1 MRRGTTPT
9 LVFTVEPVLD
19 LSTLAEAWLTIYQAG
34 EVATKTLPELT
45 QTENGFQ
52 VTLTQEET
60 LRLCAGAGCRIQLRA
75 ATGQGAALAS
85 NILRVPVAGILK
97 DGIIGAETGEGDAA
111 ARQRDAGPDPPTHPT
126 PTVRPAALPLPL
138 NLADPDIRLTLA
150 LDAVNTGGGTSYKIG
165 HGLKV
170 EDGTLMVDTADAVEQ
185 DNTLPVTSAAV
196 FVQTGNIEALLA
208 AL

>member
-1 MRRGTTPT
+1 MYRGTTPT
-9 LVFTVEPVLD
+9 LVFTVTPELD
-19 LSTLAEAWLTIYQAG
+19 LSALAEAWLTIRQA
-34 EVATKTLPELT
+34 EVEITHSLPDLVP
-45 QTENGFQ
+45 TEGGFS
-52 VTLTQEET
+52 VTLTQAET
-60 LRLCAGAGCRIQLRA
+60 LGLSASASYRVQLRA
-75 ATGQGAALAS
+75 LTGAGQAMAS
-85 NILRVPVAGILK
+85 NILSLPVGGILK
-97 DGIIGAETGEGDAA
+97 CGVIGS
-111 ARQRDAGPDPPTHPT
+111 DPPTHPT

>member
-1 MRRGTTPT
+1 MYRGTTPT
-9 LVFTVEPVLD
+9 LVFTVTPELD
-19 LSTLAEAWLTIYQAG
+19 LSALAEAWLTIRQA
-34 EVATKTLPELT
+34 EVEITHSLPDLVP
-45 QTENGFQ
+45 TEGGFS
-52 VTLTQEET
+52 VTLTQAET
-60 LRLCAGAGCRIQLRA
+60 LGLSASASCRVQLRA
-75 ATGQGAALAS
+75 LTGAGQAMAS
-85 NILRVPVAGILK
+85 NILSLPVGGILK
-97 DGIIGAETGEGDAA
+97 CGVI
-111 ARQRDAGPDPPTHPT
+111 GPDPPTQPT

>member
-9 LVFTVEPVLD
+9 LVFTVDPVLD

-97 DGIIGAETGEGDAA
+97 DGIIGAQTGEGDAA
-111 ARQRDAGPDPPTHPT
+111 ARQQDAGADDSVADDPADS
-126 PTVRPAALPLPL
+126 VAPLPL
-138 NLADPDIRLTLA
+138 TLDPAEVQLTLA
-150 LDAVNTGGGTSYKIG
+150 LDAVETGGAGSWGIG
-165 HGLKV
+165 AGLKV
-170 EDGTLMVDTADAVEQ
+170 VDGKLTVDTADAVEQ

>member
-45 QTENGFQ
+45 QTENGFS

-111 ARQRDAGPDPPTHPT
+111 ARQQDAGADDSVAPLALTLDPAE
-126 PTVRPAALPLPL
+126 VQ
-138 NLADPDIRLTLA
+138 LTLA
-150 LDAVNTGGGTSYKIG
+150 LDAVETGGAGSWGIG
-165 HGLKV
+165 AGLKV
-170 EDGTLMVDTADAVEQ
+170 VDGKLTVDTADKVEE
-185 DNTLPVTSAAV
+185 DNTKPVTSAAV
-196 FVQTGNIEALLA
+196 FVELGNVEALLA
-208 AL
+208 QI

>member
-1 MRRGTTPT
+1 MYRGTTPT
-9 LVFTVEPVLD
+9 LVFTVTPELD
-19 LSTLAEAWLTIYQAG
+19 LSTLAEAWLTIRQA
-34 EVATKTLPELT
+34 EVEITHSLPDLVP
-45 QTENGFQ
+45 TEGGFS
-52 VTLTQEET
+52 VTLTQAET
-60 LRLCAGAGCRIQLRA
+60 LGLSASASCRVQLRA
-75 ATGQGAALAS
+75 LTGAGQAMAS
-85 NILRVPVAGILK
+85 NILSLPVGGILK
-97 DGIIGAETGEGDAA
+97 CGVI
-111 ARQRDAGPDPPTHPT
+111 GPDPPTQPT

-196 FVQTGNIEALLA
+196 YVQTGNIEALLA

>member
-45 QTENGFQ
+45 QTENGFS
-52 VTLTQEET
+52 VTLTQDET
-60 LRLCAGAGCRIQLRA
+60 LRLYAGAGCRIQLRA

-111 ARQRDAGPDPPTHPT
+111 ARQQDAGADDSVADDPADS
-126 PTVRPAALPLPL
+126 VDPLPL
-138 NLADPDIRLTLA
+138 TLDPAEIQLTLA
-150 LDAVNTGGGTSYKIG
+150 LDAVETGGGTSYKIG

>member
-1 MRRGTTPT
+1 MYRGTTPT
-9 LVFTVEPVLD
+9 LVFTVTPELD
-19 LSTLAEAWLTIYQAG
+19 LSALAEAWLTIRQA
-34 EVATKTLPELT
+34 EVEITHSLPDLVP
-45 QTENGFQ
+45 TEGGFS
-52 VTLTQEET
+52 VTLTQAET
-60 LRLCAGAGCRIQLRA
+60 LGLSASASCRVQLRA
-75 ATGQGAALAS
+75 LTGAGQAMAS
-85 NILRVPVAGILK
+85 NILSLPVGGILK
-97 DGIIGAETGEGDAA
+97 CGVI
-111 ARQRDAGPDPPTHPT
+111 GPDPPTQPT

-150 LDAVNTGGGTSYKIG
+150 LDAVNTGGTSYKIG

-170 EDGTLMVDTADAVEQ
+170 EGGTLMVDTADAVEQ

>member
-1 MRRGTTPT
+1 G
-9 LVFTVEPVLD
+9 
-19 LSTLAEAWLTIYQAG
+19 
-34 EVATKTLPELT
+34 
-45 QTENGFQ
+45 
-52 VTLTQEET
+52 
-60 LRLCAGAGCRIQLRA
+60 
-75 ATGQGAALAS
+75 
-85 NILRVPVAGILK
+85 GILK
-97 DGIIGAETGEGDAA
+97 CGVI
-111 ARQRDAGPDPPTHPT
+111 GPDPPTQPT

-150 LDAVNTGGGTSYKIG
+150 LDAVNTGGTSYKIG

-170 EDGTLMVDTADAVEQ
+170 EGGTLMVDTADAVEQ

>member
-19 LSTLAEAWLTIYQAG
+19 LSTLAEAWLTIRQA
-34 EVATKTLPELT
+34 EVEITHSLPDLT
-45 QTENGFQ
+45 PTEDGFA
-52 VTLTQEET
+52 VTLTQAET
-60 LRLCAGAGCRIQLRA
+60 LGLSASASCRVQLRA
-75 ATGQGAALAS
+75 LTGTGQAMAS
-85 NILRVPVAGILK
+85 NILSLPVGGILK
-97 DGIIGAETGEGDAA
+97 CGVI
-111 ARQRDAGPDPPTHPT
+111 GPDPPTQPT

-150 LDAVNTGGGTSYKIG
+150 LDAVNTGGASYKIG

>member
-75 ATGQGAALAS
+75 LTGAGQAMAS
-85 NILRVPVAGILK
+85 NILSLPVGGILK
-97 DGIIGAETGEGDAA
+97 CGVI
-111 ARQRDAGPDPPTHPT
+111 GPDPPTQPT

>member
-9 LVFTVEPVLD
+9 LVFTVDPVLD

-111 ARQRDAGPDPPTHPT
+111 ARQQDAGADDPADS
-126 PTVRPAALPLPL
+126 VAPLPL
-138 NLADPDIRLTLA
+138 TLDPAEVQLTLA
-150 LDAVNTGGGTSYKIG
+150 LDAVETGGAGSWGIG
-165 HGLKV
+165 AGLKV
-170 EDGTLMVDTADAVEQ
+170 VDGKLTVDTADKVEE
-185 DNTLPVTSAAV
+185 DNTKPVTSAAV

>member
-1 MRRGTTPT
+1 MYRGTTPT
-9 LVFTVEPVLD
+9 LVFTVTPELD
-19 LSTLAEAWLTIYQAG
+19 LSALAEAWLTIRQA
-34 EVATKTLPELT
+34 EVEITHSLPDLVP
-45 QTENGFQ
+45 TEGGFS
-52 VTLTQEET
+52 VTLTQAET
-60 LRLCAGAGCRIQLRA
+60 LGLSASASCRVQLRA
-75 ATGQGAALAS
+75 LTGAGQAMAS
-85 NILRVPVAGILK
+85 NILSLPVGGILK
-97 DGIIGAETGEGDAA
+97 CGGI
-111 ARQRDAGPDPPTHPT
+111 GPDPPTQPT